1 MNSQLAFNG
10 TRQYDALT
18 RVGKCIGILCGAPVY
33 VNPERPSLAAL
44 YGNFKAITDTVVASG
59 VQPKNQMGRISSNTI
74 PFTKV
79 RP

>member
-10 TRQYDALT
+10 TKQYDALA

-44 YGNFKAITDTVVASG
+44 HGNFKAVSDTVVAG
-59 VQPKNQMGRISSNTI
+59 LRPVNQMGQI